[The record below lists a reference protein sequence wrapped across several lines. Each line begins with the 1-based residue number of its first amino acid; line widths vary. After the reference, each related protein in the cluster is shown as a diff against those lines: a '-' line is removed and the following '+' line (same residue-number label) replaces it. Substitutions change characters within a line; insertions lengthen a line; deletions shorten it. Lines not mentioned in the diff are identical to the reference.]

1 MTRVVLG
8 AVITVVM
15 GALLQVGPD
24 GPRSVA
30 AATYTT
36 LGECESAARAQGCK
50 AKTCCKGVKK
60 GNAIEYIF
68 LEDYI
73 HVDMGL
79 GKKQRK

>member
-1 MTRVVLG
+1 MGQGPSRQRLIPHLG
-8 AVITVVM
+8 
-15 GALLQVGPD
+15 
-24 GPRSVA
+24 SV
-30 AATYTT
+30 
-36 LGECESAARAQGCK
+36 ESAARAQGCK